1 MGGTP
6 EGRKEEKDVNAK
18 GQAEG
23 RLWNEGWR
31 GVEGGR
37 EGRIGSVEEREYRQD
52 ERHGEDKARRA
63 SRHGKAW
70 QGKARQGN
78 GKAIVRQGKARQD
91 KTRQDKARQGKARQ
105 GKARRK
111 LGCGGVL
118 RSAEGNEGRSRRKG
132 RMVRCRTV
140 RGSPGSGAGVTERGG
155 MEQKTASRVHGKPA
169 TTTAA
174 VERHYSLQEHRA
186 FSASRVPTPI
196 VRFGL

>member
-1 MGGTP
+1 M
-6 EGRKEEKDVNAK
+6 
-18 GQAEG
+18 
-23 RLWNEGWR
+23 
-31 GVEGGR
+31 
-37 EGRIGSVEEREYRQD
+37 
-52 ERHGEDKARRA
+52 AR
-63 SRHGKAW
+63 

-118 RSAEGNEGRSRRKG
+118 RSAEGNEGRGRRKG

>member
-105 GKARRK
+105 GEAQAGLRRSFTE
-111 LGCGGVL
+111 CGG
-118 RSAEGNEGRSRRKG
+118 E
-132 RMVRCRTV
+132 
-140 RGSPGSGAGVTERGG
+140 
-155 MEQKTASRVHGKPA
+155 
-169 TTTAA
+169 
-174 VERHYSLQEHRA
+174 
-186 FSASRVPTPI
+186 
-196 VRFGL
+196 